1 MNEAFEFED
10 DPLNLGE
17 RGEDKFACCFSLNNS
32 ETIKVVP
39 WHFVV
44 FTNILSETFVSL
56 WYP

>member
-17 RGEDKFACCFSLNNS
+17 RGEDKFTCCISLNNS